1 MLQINTNV
9 QQEGT
14 GRLWYLSDA
23 KGLDDVTDKDS
34 NAKLGIISMKVTAA
48 HSEAQK
54 KQGVVANVF
63 LNTIVG
69 GISVSVFRNDDGH
82 SLRLVVPQDSYKEN
96 GETKYS
102 DILSIVRPIRAQ
114 VLRHVHKLCEAS
126 AQAEAQ
132 APAQPVAQAQ
142 VAPAGMTPELMAQ
155 FQQFLAFQ
163 QMQQQGAG
171 VQASA
176 PAVETPAVPGIIG
189 AGDDNQPF

>member
-82 SLRLVVPQDSYKEN
+82 SLRLVVPQDTYEEN
-96 GETKYS
+96 GEKKYS

-142 VAPAGMTPELMAQ
+142 VQAGGMDAETLKM
-155 FQQFLAFQ
+155 FQQFMAFQ
-163 QMQQQGAG
+163 AMQQGAG

>member
-69 GISVSVFRNDDGH
+69 GINVSVFRNDDGH

-114 VLRHVHKLCEAS
+114 ILRHVHKLCEAS
-126 AQAEAQ
+126 AQAPAQAQ
-132 APAQPVAQAQ
+132 APDAQAPVAPQG
-142 VAPAGMTPELMAQ
+142 GMDAETMAL
-155 FQQFLAFQ
+155 FQQFMAFR
-163 QMQQQGAG
+163 QMQGAG
-171 VQASA
+171 ASASA
-176 PAVETPAVPGIIG
+176 PATAETPAVPGIIG
-189 AGDDNQPF
+189 QDDNQPF